1 MSEKDDFS
9 AAAREYLDEIE
20 GQAIGLLEFGERLTK
35 AELGA
40 LDAASNDLR
49 SSFEELVETFFET
62 HRQAHPAL
70 AERGYELI
78 WAAMTSAA
86 SILRITE
93 GVRLAD
99 VRDSL
104 KKHGTYHANRKREQ
118 DYEISSAKLVEA
130 VVKAV
135 IKTDSP
141 FAITED
147 YAVIIR
153 TDVLSELERLGCP
166 AKTIGWP
173 SKWAIRRVLSY
184 HADELR
190 FMSINRGQ

>member
-1 MSEKDDFS
+1 MSEKDDSS
-9 AAAREYLDEIE
+9 AAAREYLEGLE

-35 AELGA
+35 AEWDA
-40 LDAASNDLR
+40 LDAASNALR
-49 SSFEELVETFFET
+49 SSFEELAATFFENYRAT
-62 HRQAHPAL
+62 QPAL
-70 AERGYELI
+70 AERGYQMLTQ
-78 WAAMTSAA
+78 AMKASA

-99 VRDSL
+99 VKDAL
-104 KKHGTYHANRKREQ
+104 NKHGTALANSKRAR
-118 DYEISSAKLVEA
+118 DAEISGAALVKA
-130 VVKAV
+130 VGRAV

-166 AKTIGWP
+166 AKTSGWP

-190 FMSINRGQ
+190 LMSINHGQ